1 MQYETTEP
9 RRLTRHLTKCL
20 PTGDSCERCKYW
32 REVANNG
39 PARLGEC
46 LARATCQGYP
56 LTSPEAE
63 CDLFTT
69 KRLELVK

>member
-1 MQYETTEP
+1 MQYETSEP

-20 PTGDSCERCKYW
+20 PTGNNCERCKYW

-46 LARATCQGYP
+46 RARTTCLGYP
-56 LTSPEAE
+56 ITSPEAE
-63 CDLFTT
+63 CGLFKAKT
-69 KRLELVK
+69 LEVVR